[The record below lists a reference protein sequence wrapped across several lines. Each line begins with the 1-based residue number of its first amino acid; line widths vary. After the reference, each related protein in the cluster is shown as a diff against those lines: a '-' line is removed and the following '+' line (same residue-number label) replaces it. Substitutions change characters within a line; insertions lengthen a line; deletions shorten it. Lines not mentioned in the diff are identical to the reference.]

1 MFFDLF
7 TMPKQLH
14 CVEVSETVRKSSH
27 QRKSIVVNGH
37 ETEMTPVK
45 NVKTHSLSFSIVKT
59 KFTRQD

>member
-1 MFFDLF
+1 
-7 TMPKQLH
+7 MPKQLH

>member
-14 CVEVSETVRKSSH
+14 CVEVEVSETVRKSSH
-27 QRKSIVVNGH
+27 QRKSIVANGH

-45 NVKTHSLSFSIVKT
+45 NVQTLSLF
-59 KFTRQD
+59 Q

>member
-1 MFFDLF
+1 MKASIFMLFDLF

-37 ETEMTPVK
+37 ETEMTDPVE
-45 NVKTHSLSFSIVKT
+45 NVKTLSLSFNG
-59 KFTRQD
+59 